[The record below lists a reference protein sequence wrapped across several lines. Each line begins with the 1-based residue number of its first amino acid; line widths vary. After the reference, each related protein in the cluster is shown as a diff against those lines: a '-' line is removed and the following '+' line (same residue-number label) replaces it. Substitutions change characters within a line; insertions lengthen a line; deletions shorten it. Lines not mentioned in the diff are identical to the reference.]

1 MSSDALTLVKVD
13 KRFPASMAGDSEKV
27 VRVKTDESGYE
38 HSPPASR
45 LVGEIIL
52 WPLNTAPTGYLSC
65 RTDDSDTTEYETAD
79 YPALGALLEPVLP
92 GPSGAGYFQTP
103 AINFPKNSGGVD
115 TLDMEAASVGTHGHT
130 ASTTGA
136 HQHSVSISSSGNHQH
151 GANVRYGSVQ
161 QPVFGSSSP
170 GSWDAGTAYTNSAG
184 AHTHSADMG
193 DGGSH
198 THSIANH
205 VGVNQPSCTLIH
217 YCIKH

>member
-13 KRFPASMAGDSEKV
+13 KRFPASMAGDGEKV

-52 WPLNTAPTGYLSC
+52 WPLDTAPTGYLSC
-65 RTDDSDTTEYETAD
+65 RDDPSDTTEYATAG

-115 TLDMEAASVGTHGHT
+115 TLDMEAESVGTHGHT
-130 ASTTGA
+130 ESSAGGHTHTV
-136 HQHSVSISSSGNHQH
+136 SVSSSGNHQH
-151 GANVRYGSVQ
+151 GNYKRYQTGAGPDDWCYDNVFNDAVSV
-161 QPVFGSSSP
+161 ST
-170 GSWDAGTAYTNSAG
+170 DSAG
-184 AHTHSADMG
+184 AHTHSASVDSQG
-193 DGGSH
+193 AH
-198 THSIANH
+198 THTINNH
-205 VGVNQPSCTLIH
+205 TGVNQPSCTLIH
-217 YCIKH
+217 FCIKH